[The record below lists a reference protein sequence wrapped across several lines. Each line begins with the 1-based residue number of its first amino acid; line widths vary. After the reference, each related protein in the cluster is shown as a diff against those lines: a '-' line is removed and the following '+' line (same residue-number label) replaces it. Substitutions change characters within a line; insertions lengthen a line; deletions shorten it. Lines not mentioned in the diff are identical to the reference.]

1 MAVRNNDV
9 LAAYQAVLIME
20 PTQAENNGAITASTS
35 ITTDTNMSDRVTA
48 INFRGDKGTIPT
60 TSIQSKVATERP
72 VINRRSADI
81 TFLASDENL
90 SYLARA
96 ETDAETIDYR
106 ITYYP
111 NGNTGSGKRVIKATG
126 FLRSD
131 NRMVA
136 ATSGQNIQTSW
147 HLNQYEESV
156 TA

>member
-9 LAAYQAVLIME
+9 LAAYQAKLKLE
-20 PTQAENNGAITASTS
+20 PSTGSNS
-35 ITTDTNMSDRVTA
+35 IADDTDFSDRVTS
-48 INFRGDKGTIPT
+48 INFRADKGTIPT

-81 TFLASDENL
+81 TFLASDENIG
-90 SYLARA
+90 YLKTA
-96 ETDAETIDYR
+96 ETDAETKDYR

-111 NGNTGSGKRVIKATG
+111 NGDATGKPEIKATG

-136 ATSGQNIQTSW
+136 ASAGQQIQTSW
-147 HLNQYEESV
+147 HINSYVEG
-156 TA
+156 TKA